1 MSTKPQFTYAVGDRV
16 AERPKT
22 HGIFTSNAKTKER
35 IAQHRSQRYGTV
47 LEIKTKQNIKGI
59 GIKLIVVQWD
69 HLASPSEHAQMRIC
83 PVTHLQQLTNNAFIV
98 GE

>member
-22 HGIFTSNAKTKER
+22 HGIFTNNAKTKAR

-47 LEIKTKQNIKGI
+47 LEIKTKQNINGI
-59 GIKLIVVQWD
+59 GSKLIVVQWD

-83 PVTHLQQLTNNAFIV
+83 PVASLQQLTNNAFVV